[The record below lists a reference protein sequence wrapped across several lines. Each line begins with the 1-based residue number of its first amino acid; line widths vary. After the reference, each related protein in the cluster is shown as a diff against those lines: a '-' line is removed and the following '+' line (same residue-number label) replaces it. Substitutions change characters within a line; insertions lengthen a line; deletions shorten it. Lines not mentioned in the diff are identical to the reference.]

1 MEVLDT
7 LTKIEKGEGPDH
19 LTEKEGEG
27 PDHPTEK
34 EGGTGLDHL
43 TEREESTGDEDYARK
58 LSLQFTSLH
67 KNVKIAENNI

>member
-43 TEREESTGDEDYARK
+43 TEREESTGDDHYARK
-58 LSLQFTSLH
+58 TIDNKFTDFCDITF
-67 KNVKIAENNI
+67 N

>member
-27 PDHPTEK
+27 PDHVPEVLK
-34 EGGTGLDHL
+34 GEGNVI
-43 TEREESTGDEDYARK
+43 DEIIHVHQVRIRRDNTT
-58 LSLQFTSLH
+58 LEDIINVTQLINHH
-67 KNVKIAENNI
+67 K